1 MRPAFTQIHRE
12 LADLLPAGVQAF
24 CVTSIRGKGERL
36 FATGEKPV
44 YMFFI
49 ASGEVVLERVGI
61 QGESVILQRTRHGF
75 VGEASLQSARYHCD
89 GKVIAT
95 AEITQV
101 PIREIRDA
109 MDSDPA
115 FATRWIGMLNREVKR
130 LRLQCER
137 LALNKVQDRLLHVL
151 ETEGQNGKDPL
162 GSGLKSLAR
171 ELGVTHEALY
181 RCVSDMEKSNL
192 VTRDG
197 GYLSLS
203 VRDGEGLK

>member
-1 MRPAFTQIHRE
+1 MKPAFTQIPQE
-12 LADLLPAGVQAF
+12 LADLLPAGLHAF
-24 CVTSIRGKGERL
+24 CVTSIHGKGERL

-49 ASGEVVLERVGI
+49 ASGEVVLERLAI

-75 VGEASLQSARYHCD
+75 MGEASLQSARYHCD
-89 GKVIAT
+89 GKVIAP
-95 AEITQV
+95 AEISQV

-137 LALNKVQDRLLHVL
+137 LSLNKVQDRLLHLL
-151 ETEGQNGKDPL
+151 ETEGQNGKYPL

-181 RCVSDMEKSNL
+181 RCVSDMEKQNL
-192 VTRDG
+192 LIRDG
-197 GYLSLS
+197 GYLNLS